1 MFSETTAVPWWSR
14 TTTDL
19 ENFSATITTCCAE
32 ASVPWPV
39 SSTLTSPSTSTS
51 AGTVMTVASVKFSQ
65 AFAETR
71 SSGMAAEPIRR
82 SSRPTVS
89 TLTLSGAVTRHG
101 RRAAPVRTSV
111 CRPRRRLSGVK
122 RQSSSMP
129 VSGLKSASL

>member
-1 MFSETTAVPWWSR
+1 MFSDTTAVPWWSR

-39 SSTLTSPSTSTS
+39 SRTLTSPSAWTS

-71 SSGMAAEPIRR
+71 SSGIAAEPIRR

-89 TLTLSGAVTRHG
+89 TVTLSGAVTLTDG
-101 RRAAPVRTSV
+101 AAPLRTSV
-111 CRPRRRLSGVK
+111 CRPRRRLSGVN